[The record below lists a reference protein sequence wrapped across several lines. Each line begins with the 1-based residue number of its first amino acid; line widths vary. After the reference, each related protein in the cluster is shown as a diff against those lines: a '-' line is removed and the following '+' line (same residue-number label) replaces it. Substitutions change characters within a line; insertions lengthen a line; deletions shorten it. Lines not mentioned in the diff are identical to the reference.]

1 MAALASCAHNYMAY
15 PARDSVQVRAL
26 FQRIAGGVAQTRINE
41 KQLLRFL
48 IDDQVGGRA
57 TEMQKKLPVVFPKL
71 H

>member
-1 MAALASCAHNYMAY
+1 MAY